1 MKTSSILNYSVT
13 TIYTELMGVILI
25 IEVLEYRF
33 LRLLIYIK
41 EQDGRVNSALKMVFE
56 DSGGVATCWH
66 EIYDV

>member
-1 MKTSSILNYSVT
+1 MKTSSILNYSVI

-41 EQDGRVNSALKMVFE
+41 EQDIWS
-56 DSGGVATCWH
+56 SQ
-66 EIYDV
+66 

>member
-1 MKTSSILNYSVT
+1 
-13 TIYTELMGVILI
+13 MGVILI

-56 DSGGVATCWH
+56 ESGGVATCWH